1 MLSSQ
6 GKAFADDMSDHL
18 YGPPGRVLQWALM
31 AFFSLGLLTAAQ
43 ASPLHIVAFGDSLMA
58 GYLLPEKDSFPAQ
71 LEQKL
76 RAAGYDV
83 RVTNAGVS
91 GDTASDG
98 AERVD
103 WSVPD
108 DTDLVLLEL
117 GANDMLRGLAPDMTR
132 AALAQSLARLQARH
146 ISVLLCGMKAAPN
159 LGADYATQFAAI
171 YPDLAQ
177 QFQVPLYPFFLEGMA
192 RQPELT
198 LSDGLHPNAQGV
210 DVIVAHILPVV
221 SPLLHMP

>member
-6 GKAFADDMSDHL
+6 GKAFADEMIHYL
-18 YGPPGRVLQWALM
+18 YGPPGRLLQWALV
-31 AFFSLGLLTAAQ
+31 AFFSLGLPTAAQ
-43 ASPLHIVAFGDSLMA
+43 VRPLHIVAFGDSLMA
-58 GYLLPEKDSFPAQ
+58 GYLLPEKDSFPAR

-117 GANDMLRGLAPDMTR
+117 GANDLLRGLAPDMTR

-210 DVIVAHILPVV
+210 GVIVAHIMPML

>member
-1 MLSSQ
+1 MLCSQ
-6 GKAFADDMSDHL
+6 GKAFAVEMIYSL
-18 YGPPGRVLQWALM
+18 YGPLGRVLQWVVM
-31 AFFSLGLLTAAQ
+31 AFFSLGLSSVAA
-43 ASPLHIVAFGDSLMA
+43 AKTLHLVAFGDSLMA
-58 GYLLPEKDSFPAQ
+58 GYQLPEKDGFPAQ

-76 RAAGYDV
+76 RAMGYDV
-83 RVTNAGVS
+83 SVTNAGVS

-117 GANDMLRGLAPDMTR
+117 GANDMLRGLDPNIIR
-132 AALAQSLARLQARH
+132 AALAQSLTRLQARN
-146 ISVLLCGMKAAPN
+146 IKVLLCGMKAAPN
-159 LGADYATQFAAI
+159 LGADYAAQFEAI
-171 YPDLAQ
+171 YPDLAR

-192 RQPELT
+192 RQPALT

-210 DVIVAHILPVV
+210 GVIVAHILPVLV
-221 SPLLHMP
+221 PLIHMP

>member
-6 GKAFADDMSDHL
+6 GKAFADDMIHYL
-18 YGPPGRVLQWALM
+18 YGPPGRLLQWALV
-31 AFFSLGLLTAAQ
+31 AFFSLGLPTAAQ
-43 ASPLHIVAFGDSLMA
+43 VRPLHIVAFGDSLMA
-58 GYLLPEKDSFPAQ
+58 GYLLPEKDSFPAR

-132 AALAQSLARLQARH
+132 AALAQILARLQHPRANKICARILH
-146 ISVLLCGMKAAPN
+146 PRASAYPLAIDVNGVHSLDDAEFNFSRGIGRCRR
-159 LGADYATQFAAI
+159 LG
-171 YPDLAQ
+171 L
-177 QFQVPLYPFFLEGMA
+177 
-192 RQPELT
+192 RS
-198 LSDGLHPNAQGV
+198 SDGCGPTCAWRW
-210 DVIVAHILPVV
+210 
-221 SPLLHMP
+221 